1 LSFNALATQIT
12 KGATVTSIAVGTA
25 LVGNEFSTGD
35 KVKLV
40 NPITGQVQTF
50 TVASA
55 PSAGATSISVNS
67 ATANFDIPVNAGMF
81 VQLTP
86 QAGGGGVADG
96 DKGDIT
102 VSSAGT
108 VWTIDNGAV
117 TSVKISNRA
126 ALSVMG
132 RGANSIGTVIDIP
145 ASTDGHVLRRSGTVL
160 GFGQIVAAG
169 IADGS
174 ITLAKIADNAVGD
187 SKLRQSAGF
196 SVIGRNQSTTGN
208 VADIST
214 PASSGYYV
222 LGLQNTFFGWQ
233 DKLRLKGFVNT
244 ADNEYSATNVTF
256 NTGAGTGPTL
266 DAIDGSYNSFYIR
279 FTTGTSPAANSTVFK
294 VTFPYSVSRARVTF
308 SALTA
313 TAAAQMTNFYT
324 SRFANQVE
332 IYVSTA
338 LPASTQYELSFII
351 ALG

>member
-1 LSFNALATQIT
+1 MNGVFLTVPKAVYGKQDLLMYVSTNVAKSYQAAL
-12 KGATVTSIAVGTA
+12 
-25 LVGNEFSTGD
+25 
-35 KVKLV
+35 
-40 NPITGQVQTF
+40 
-50 TVASA
+50 
-55 PSAGATSISVNS
+55 
-67 ATANFDIPVNAGMF
+67 
-81 VQLTP
+81 
-86 QAGGGGVADG
+86 AGGGASG
-96 DKGDIT
+96 
-102 VSSAGT
+102 
-108 VWTIDNGAV
+108 
-117 TSVKISNRA
+117 
-126 ALSVMG
+126 L
-132 RGANSIGTVIDIP
+132 GANGFNNQLNVGEKPMNFNGVEIVMCPGMSDNKIVAAQKSNLFFGTGLLSDYNTVKVIDIP

-313 TAAAQMTNFYT
+313 TSAAQMTNFYT